1 MKKLFISLAIL
12 VASIG
17 VSAQESES
25 QLFKHL
31 SVGVEMGSTGWGFNA
46 STTMTKFLQL
56 RAGVNF
62 TGDLKLTTD
71 VDVQAPSGLKTKY
84 AEVMSALGKEG
95 KLPEKVKAEGKLGM
109 TDFHLLADLYPS
121 QKSSFHVTVGF
132 HMGNSDI
139 ISVYNTDNEDILKN
153 VNMYNTSTDPAIVNI
168 RNQYISENEG
178 RIGVNFGERFIGPD
192 ENGKINASIE
202 VAKFRPYLGIGFGR
216 AVPKTKRISCQFDM
230 GVQFWGSPKVMVNGE
245 KLEKNGSSSDANE
258 ALDIISKISV
268 YPVIKLALNGRIF

>member
-46 STTMTKFLQL
+46 ATTMTNFLQL

-71 VDVQAPSGLKTKY
+71 VDVQAPSGLWDKYKAAMALAGQNVGDLPKT
-84 AEVMSALGKEG
+84 A
-95 KLPEKVKAEGKLGM
+95 KAEGKLGM

-121 QKSSFHVTVGF
+121 QNSSFHFTVGF

-139 ISVYNTDNEDILKN
+139 ISVYNTNCEDVLKN
-153 VNMYNTSTDPAIVNI
+153 VNLYNNSTIPAVADL
-168 RNQYISENEG
+168 RKEYG
-178 RIGVNFGERFIGPD
+178 KIGTNFGDYFIEPD
-192 ENGKINASIE
+192 QNGKINASIE
-202 VAKFRPYLGIGFGR
+202 VAKFKPYLGIGFGR

-230 GVQFWGSPKVMVNGE
+230 GVQFWGSPKVTVNGDE
-245 KLEKNGSSSDANE
+245 LKKGDKSNDANE